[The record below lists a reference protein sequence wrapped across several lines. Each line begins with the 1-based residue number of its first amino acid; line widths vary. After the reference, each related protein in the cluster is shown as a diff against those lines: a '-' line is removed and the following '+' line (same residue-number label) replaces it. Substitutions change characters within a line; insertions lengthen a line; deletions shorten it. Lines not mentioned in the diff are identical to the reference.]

1 LEHLAITAG
10 ASIRPEISFGE
21 IMMTQSNVAKSYKNM
36 TTSVSPTALAEIDL
50 LVNQHWGLQSNSSRI
65 SCERDE
71 LFLISSEQGER
82 FILRLSNP
90 ADDPAVIDLQVS
102 ALEWIDSHAPDL
114 PLPGVVPLANGSLVV
129 SVEAGEN
136 PPRTACL
143 TRFLE
148 GPALARTPTT
158 TRQLHNVG
166 VSLAKLGLA
175 LKNFHHPGAIRELAW
190 NIQQAGSCRAML
202 PDASTMVDEPRWT
215 LVRQGLD
222 NFVENVLGKLENVRH
237 QVIHAD
243 YNPHNILMNPNDT
256 DLVSG
261 ILDFGDMVYTALV
274 NDVAIAASYQ
284 TAGPNPLSKV
294 AELVGAYHSVLPLE
308 DEEISLLYDLIITR
322 LCVAVAITEFRARRY
337 PENREYILKNTEV
350 AWEGLERLS
359 AIRRE
364 DATSYLRNTCRQSE
378 SAI

>member
-1 LEHLAITAG
+1 MI
-10 ASIRPEISFGE
+10 
-21 IMMTQSNVAKSYKNM
+21 QSNVAMSYKNM

-50 LVNQHWGLQSNSSRI
+50 LVNKHWGFQSKSSRI

-71 LFLISSEQGER
+71 LFMVSANKGER

-102 ALEWIDSHAPDL
+102 ALRWIDSQAPDL
-114 PLPGVVPLANGSLVV
+114 PLPGVVPLSNNELVV
-129 SVEAGEN
+129 SIEAGDN

-158 TRQLHNVG
+158 HKQLRNVG
-166 VSLAKLGLA
+166 ASLAKLGLA
-175 LKNFHHPGAIRELAW
+175 LKDFEHPGAIRELAW
-190 NIQQAGSCRAML
+190 NIPQAGSCRAML
-202 PDASTMVDEPRWT
+202 PEGSTTSNEPRWD
-215 LVRQGLD
+215 LVRDGL
-222 NFVENVLGKLENVRH
+222 NYFAEHVLGRLEKVRH

-256 DLVSG
+256 DIVSG

-294 AELVGAYHSVLPLE
+294 AELVGSYHSVLPLE
-308 DEEISLLYDLIITR
+308 DDEIGLLYDLIITR
-322 LCVAVAITEFRARRY
+322 LCVAIAITEFRASRY
-337 PENREYILKNTEV
+337 PENREYILKNTGI

-364 DATSYLRNTCRQSE
+364 DATAYLRNTCRQSE
-378 SAI
+378 SSL

>member
-1 LEHLAITAG
+1 MLAS
-10 ASIRPEISFGE
+10 ASIRPKISFGE
-21 IMMTQSNVAKSYKNM
+21 IIMTQGNIAKSYKNM
-36 TTSVSPTALAEIDL
+36 TTSVSPTALDEINQL
-50 LVNQHWGLQSNSSRI
+50 MKQHWTLQCTSSRI

-71 LFLISSEQGER
+71 LFVIVSGHGEQ

-102 ALEWIDSHAPDL
+102 ALEWVDRRAPDL
-114 PLPGVVPLANGSLVV
+114 PLPGVVPLTNGDLVV
-129 SVEAGEN
+129 SVSAGDN

-158 TRQLHNVG
+158 SKQLRNVG
-166 VSLAKLGLA
+166 ISLAKLGLA
-175 LKNFHHPGAIRELAW
+175 LKGFQHPGAIRELAW

-202 PDASTMVDEPRWT
+202 PDISTTIDEPRWN

-222 NFVENVLGKLENVRH
+222 NFVENILAKLQQVRH

-243 YNPHNILMNPNDT
+243 YNPHNILMNPSDT
-256 DLVSG
+256 DQVSG

-284 TAGPNPLSKV
+284 TSGSNPLSKV
-294 AELVGAYHSVLPLE
+294 AELVSAYHSVLPLE
-308 DEEISLLYDLIITR
+308 DHEIDLLYDLIITR

-337 PENREYILKNTEV
+337 PENREYILKNTGV
-350 AWEGLERLS
+350 AWEGLQSLS

-364 DATSYLRNTCRQSE
+364 DATTYLRNSCRQSE
-378 SAI
+378 RAL